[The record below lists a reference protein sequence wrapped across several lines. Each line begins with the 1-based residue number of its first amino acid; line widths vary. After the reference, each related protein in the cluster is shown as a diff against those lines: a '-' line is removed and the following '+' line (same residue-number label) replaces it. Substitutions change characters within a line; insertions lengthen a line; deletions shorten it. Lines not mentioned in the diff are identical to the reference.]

1 MKMTK
6 KMTALM
12 LAMSMAAAG
21 TTAAYGDPGVSA
33 TDEVKS
39 AGGSTNMTLTGNIQV
54 TTLSVTIP
62 TTVAFDVDMT
72 KIPVKSATDKA
83 GVNVQVTGPTETDY
97 RIINKSASTVWVY
110 VTAVT
115 PSATSTG
122 KTPALVSKYSDL
134 KAADY
139 NLLFAI
145 KDTKVA
151 PPVVNAYTDE
161 TDLTL
166 DGDSADFWMKSG
178 MASGDKYYL
187 NSDNGKL
194 LAQDQATGEKEN
206 EMPLTIYAFTRKGW
220 VAGDSFTVQPTF
232 TVSVTDPT
240 KPTT

>member
-97 RIINKSASTVWVY
+97 KIVNKSASTVWVY

-134 KAADY
+134 KVADY

-151 PPVVNAYTDE
+151 PPAVNAYTDE

-187 NSDNGKL
+187 NSDYGKL

-220 VAGDSFTVQPTF
+220 VA
-232 TVSVTDPT
+232 
-240 KPTT
+240 

>member
-12 LAMSMAAAG
+12 LAMSMAAAS

-33 TDEVKS
+33 TDEVKA

-72 KIPVKSATDKA
+72 QIPVKSATDKA

-97 RIINKSASTVWVY
+97 KIVNKSASTVWVY
-110 VTAVT
+110 VSAVT

-151 PPVVNAYTDE
+151 PPAVNAYTNE

-166 DGDSADFWMKSG
+166 GGDSPDFWMKSG

-194 LAQDQATGEKEN
+194 LAQDQATAAKEN

-240 KPTT
+240 A

>member
-6 KMTALM
+6 KTTALM
-12 LAMSMAAAG
+12 LAMTLAAAG
-21 TTAAYGDPGVSA
+21 TTAAYGDPGVSGS
-33 TDEVKS
+33 TEVKS
-39 AGGSTNMTLTGNIQV
+39 AGNTNMTLTGNIKV

-72 KIPVKSATDKA
+72 AVPEKNATAKDKVNIQVSAPGEDVYKI
-83 GVNVQVTGPTETDY
+83 VN
-97 RIINKSASTVWVY
+97 NSASTVWVY

-115 PSATSTG
+115 PSAVVAG
-122 KTPALVSKYSDL
+122 KTPTLVNKYSDL
-134 KAADY
+134 KSADY

-151 PPVVNAYTDE
+151 APAVNNYTDE
-161 TDLTL
+161 SGLKLGNDNT
-166 DGDSADFWMKSG
+166 DFWMKSG
-178 MASGDKYYL
+178 MTVGEKYYL
-187 NSDNGKL
+187 NGDYGKL
-194 LAQDQATGEKEN
+194 LAADQATAEKEN
-206 EMPLTIYAFTRKGW
+206 VMPLTIYAFTRKGW